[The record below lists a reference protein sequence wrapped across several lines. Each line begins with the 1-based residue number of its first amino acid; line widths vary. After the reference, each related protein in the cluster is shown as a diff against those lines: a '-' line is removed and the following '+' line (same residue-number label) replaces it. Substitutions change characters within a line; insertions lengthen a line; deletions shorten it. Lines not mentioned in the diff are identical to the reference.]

1 MYNFLPKNRLNWLEP
16 QHPGLVLV
24 ERSEDLLCAHTF
36 IHCLLFAVNGGWTAE
51 RVPEDAE
58 LVAAGSSYR
67 ESLKCQLLWWRG
79 NRRWRTALACDGR
92 VISEQRCCHDF
103 KQLSLLFSL
112 GIPLCFKRVV
122 RTSRHTHTHIIPCEE
137 VCCSCCVPP
146 QTSLL
151 KDFLYES
158 FVQSEEQQLN
168 KAISSFPP
176 PPQNTPC
183 AEHEAQSQKPFNTLS
198 LCFFICHHHALLHTM
213 LYTWLLKPKLNMLQ
227 C

>member
-58 LVAAGSSYR
+58 LVAAGSSSR

-122 RTSRHTHTHIIPCEE
+122 RTSRHTHTHTLFPVKKFVVAAVFLLRQACWKTFCMRALCNQRNSSWTRQSPVSHLRLRTHPALSMKHNLKSPLIHSLSASLYATTMHYCTL
-137 VCCSCCVPP
+137 CCIR
-146 QTSLL
+146 
-151 KDFLYES
+151 DY
-158 FVQSEEQQLN
+158 
-168 KAISSFPP
+168 
-176 PPQNTPC
+176 
-183 AEHEAQSQKPFNTLS
+183 
-198 LCFFICHHHALLHTM
+198 
-213 LYTWLLKPKLNMLQ
+213 
-227 C
+227 